1 LKKLVSILLV
11 LIMTVSLFGC
21 AGTST
26 GSGAAAPE
34 TIKIGVTLPISGQS
48 AIAGEYMKN
57 GIELIVDQ
65 LKAEGGLDVKGKKMQ
80 VEFLYEDNEAKP
92 ETTANA
98 YRKLIDQDKVIAI
111 VGPDMSK
118 CILAGGPIAQASK
131 VPCIGTFTTNEKVTQ
146 IGDFVFRACFIDPF
160 QGRVMASYAADTL
173 KVKTAAIL
181 YNNADDYSK
190 GLMENFIKAFEAKG
204 GTVVETQAYGGA
216 DVKDFNAQLT
226 KIKAANPEVLFMP
239 NQFGEVPLQ
248 MKQAR
253 QMGITA
259 QFLGGDSWDS
269 PDVPNIAGVDIVEG
283 AAYDAAF
290 SPVDPNPVCQDFVKR
305 YKDKYGVNPNSNAVL
320 AYEAALVVLEG
331 VKNAETLNGQ
341 GVRDAMAKITNFPVP
356 SGTITFDET
365 RNPVKGAVINVYKNG
380 QPDYVTTVNPN

>member
-1 LKKLVSILLV
+1 MKKVLSILLV
-11 LIMTVSLFGC
+11 LIMTLSLFGC
-21 AGTST
+21 GSASKSGT
-26 GSGAAAPE
+26 PE
-34 TIKIGVTLPISGQS
+34 EIKIGVVCPISGQS
-48 AIAGEYMKN
+48 AIAGKYIKN
-57 GIELIVDQ
+57 GIDLIVDQ
-65 LKAEGGLDVKGKKMQ
+65 LEKDGGLEVKGKKIP
-80 VEFLYEDNEAKP
+80 VKFLYEDNEAKP
-92 ETTANA
+92 DATANV

-118 CILAGGPIAQASK
+118 CILAGGPIAQAAK
-131 VPCIGTFTTNEKVTQ
+131 IPAIGTFTTNEKVTQ
-146 IGDFVFRACFIDPF
+146 IGDFLFRACFIDPF
-160 QGRVMASYAADTL
+160 QGRVMAQYAAETL

-181 YNNADDYSK
+181 YNNADDYAK
-190 GLMENFIKAFEAKG
+190 GLMENFTKAFESMG
-204 GTVVETQAYGGA
+204 GKVVEAQAYGGA

-283 AAYDAAF
+283 SAYDAAF
-290 SPVDPNPVCQDFVKR
+290 SPDDPNPVCQDFVKR

-331 VKNAETLNGQ
+331 IKNAETLDGQ
-341 GVRDAMAKITNFPVP
+341 GVRDAMAKIANFEVP
-356 SGTITFDET
+356 SGTITFDEN

-380 QPDYVTTVNPN
+380 EPSYFTTINPN

>member
-1 LKKLVSILLV
+1 MKKSVSIMLV
-11 LIMTVSLFGC
+11 LIMIMSLFGC
-21 AGTST
+21 ASTGTS
-26 GSGAAAPE
+26 SKAAPE

-65 LKAEGGLDVKGKKMQ
+65 LKAEGGLDVKGKKMP
-80 VEFLYEDNEAKP
+80 VEFIYEDNEAKP

-98 YRKLIDQDKVIAI
+98 YRKLIDQDKVLAI

-118 CILAGGPIAQASK
+118 CILAGGPVAQSSK
-131 VPCIGTFTTNEKVTQ
+131 IPCIGTFTTNEKVTQ

-160 QGRVMASYAADTL
+160 QGKVMAQYAADTL

-190 GLMENFIKAFEAKG
+190 GLMENFVKAFEAKG
-204 GTVVETQAYGGA
+204 GTIVETQAYGGA

-226 KIKAANPEVLFMP
+226 KIKAANPEVMFMP

-259 QFLGGDSWDS
+259 KFLGGDSWDS
-269 PDVPNIAGVDIVEG
+269 PDVPNIAGNDIVEG

-305 YKDKYGVNPNSNAVL
+305 YNDKYGVNPNSNAVL

-331 VKNAETLNGQ
+331 VKNAETLDGQ

-356 SGTITFDET
+356 SGTITFDDT

-380 QPDYVTTVNPN
+380 TPDYVTTVNPN

>member
-1 LKKLVSILLV
+1 MKKLISILVVLV
-11 LIMTVSLFGC
+11 MTLSLFGC
-21 AGTST
+21 GSTQTS
-26 GSGAAAPE
+26 SEPE
-34 TIKIGVTLPISGQS
+34 EIKIGVVCPISGQS
-48 AIAGEYMKN
+48 AIAGEYIKN
-57 GIELIVDQ
+57 GIDLIVDQ
-65 LKAEGGLDVKGKKMQ
+65 LEAEGGLEVKGKKIP
-80 VEFLYEDNEAKP
+80 VKFLYEDNEAKP
-92 ETTANA
+92 DATANV
-98 YRKLIDQDKVIAI
+98 YRKFIDQDKVVAI

-118 CILAGGPIAQASK
+118 CILAAGPVAQAAK
-131 VPCIGTFTTNEKVTQ
+131 VPAIGTFTTNEKVTQ
-146 IGDFVFRACFIDPF
+146 IGDFLFRACFIDPF
-160 QGRVMASYAADTL
+160 QGRVMAQYAADT
-173 KVKTAAIL
+173 VGAKTAAVL
-181 YNNADDYSK
+181 YNNADEYSK
-190 GLMENFIKAFEAKG
+190 GLMNNFVKAFEEKG
-204 GTVVETQAYGGA
+204 GKVVETQAYGGA

-269 PDVPNIAGVDIVEG
+269 PDVPNIAGKDIVEG

-290 SPVDPNPVCQDFVKR
+290 SPADPNPVCQDFVKR

-331 VKNAETLNGQ
+331 VKNAETLDGQ
-341 GVRDAMAKITNFPVP
+341 GVRDAMAKIENLAVP

-380 QPDYVTTVNPN
+380 EPDYLTTINPN